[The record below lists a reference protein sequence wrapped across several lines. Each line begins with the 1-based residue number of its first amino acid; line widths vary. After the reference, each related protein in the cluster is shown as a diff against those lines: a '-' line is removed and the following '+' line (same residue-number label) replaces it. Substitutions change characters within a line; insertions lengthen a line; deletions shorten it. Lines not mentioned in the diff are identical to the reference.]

1 MRRRP
6 SKATG
11 PLTTPL
17 EPLPFFGRQVEMDG
31 LRNHLAVAPLVSLHG
46 PAGVGKSRL
55 LRELASGFEVPVTIV
70 QCVEGD
76 RAVSVRSRI
85 ERRLRCH
92 AGGLEMALQQ
102 QARVIAIDDIH
113 HLSLD
118 ELTALLMP
126 IVPSATA
133 LGRLVLIG
141 RDPMVAAGPL
151 VEMGIGGLDATA
163 SGQLWSYLETALGE
177 VPGAFDTAFARTRGA
192 PMGLRREYA
201 RARFGAEAWALGS
214 LSPAARTA
222 LEAMAVLRI
231 PVAPAGLAAMIPQL
245 AVEAAVD
252 ELSARQLVDGHADG
266 RLEAHE
272 LVRLDVLR
280 SLSLE
285 RRQAL
290 EVRAAEV
297 VNGSGAGGGARLV
310 WDAGDDGA
318 LGALDPVTRLC
329 EAILHYVH
337 ADDVVAGTTLLLAH
351 RDLGAR
357 RGAAGEL
364 EVLIDALDPAGKR
377 PELATLRL
385 ELVIRSGRFSEAL
398 DRVNSSR
405 SSQILH
411 AELTMAI
418 GDTETARHEL
428 LELSRNTDA
437 NLRAAASVLLCELEL
452 LSGNV
457 SGATAWL
464 ERISDLSAIEPATR
478 VQVYLAMAKIDE
490 WAGRIAAMRTTLA
503 RAHGVCS
510 SGAGGASELAV
521 IVEARRAAALI
532 REGRLSEASA
542 ALDAATL
549 LARDLDSMAAAD
561 EIRRVSALLA
571 QRRGDNEAAEAGLR
585 ALVHSRRGRGDELGA
600 LRSELE
606 LAELEILR
614 GRPAGAVELAS
625 AVATSAHRRKL
636 AHLAAR
642 AELVMAATDLLEHR
656 VEAAKNR
663 LAEVSLNALDV
674 ASLARCEVFSANAQA
689 LQGQRSGAVEH
700 ARAAGGL
707 EVRDEVDRT
716 LSAAEVALAAG
727 DVTQALEMARE
738 TAVMAE
744 RLHRRSELAS
754 ALVIVA
760 RLELARGDRASAR
773 AAATR
778 GAREAAAAGL
788 VRVRVH
794 ALLALS
800 ALARDDDD
808 ASSAVAYA
816 RDAAEMAIAAG
827 LPVERLVAHAAL
839 EAIAGHEAV
848 ADPSAPSA
856 ATMAST
862 AIDGAA
868 RLLADLGLTAQRPFR
883 VIDAEGLQSD
893 VADSNP
899 EILRL
904 SSRSLAVDGVRE
916 VILRKGQELAD
927 LRRRSLLKRL
937 LFMFA
942 SAPGKVFSK
951 EAIVQAVW
959 NVEYHPLRHD
969 AALFTNIMRIRRLLG
984 EDGAE
989 IVRVTDD
996 GYRFVPPRDFLFV
1009 FSR

>member
-163 SGQLWSYLETALGE
+163 SGQLWSHLETALGE
-177 VPGAFDTAFARTRGA
+177 VAGAFDTAFARTRGA

-428 LELSRNTDA
+428 LELSRNNDA

-464 ERISDLSAIEPATR
+464 ERISDLSAIEPSTR

-521 IVEARRAAALI
+521 VVEARRAAALI

-636 AHLAAR
+636 NHLAAR

-816 RDAAEMAIAAG
+816 RDAAEMAIGAG